1 MAYLSIFFIAIVF
14 MFSLGYRQN
23 QPHALINYMIKLY
36 ISHGEKQ
43 LQILTINH
51 LSFTDDI
58 YLICFPSVGRQ
69 TLLNMR
75 SNYATEHIVCYIT
88 QTTLILCA

>member
-1 MAYLSIFFIAIVF
+1 MTFNCDVLTVLNLLNGF
-14 MFSLGYRQN
+14 
-23 QPHALINYMIKLY
+23 
-36 ISHGEKQ
+36 ISHEEKQ

-69 TLLNMR
+69 PLLNIR
-75 SNYATEHIVCYIT
+75 LNYATEHIVCYIT
-88 QTTLILCA
+88 QTTLILCALN